1 MRRRLLPDTP
11 EGASRPHPHRKEVR
25 LMQRERLEKL
35 DNTRAELLLANR
47 FRNFARGGL
56 PPVLVLRTAAY
67 PNVEMAVE
75 APEDAPETAT
85 AA

>member
-1 MRRRLLPDTP
+1 
-11 EGASRPHPHRKEVR
+11 
-25 LMQRERLEKL
+25 MQRERLEKL

-67 PNVEMAVE
+67 PVTEIAVE
-75 APEDAPETAT
+75 APESAPETAT

>member
-1 MRRRLLPDTP
+1 M
-11 EGASRPHPHRKEVR
+11 H
-25 LMQRERLEKL
+25 RERPEKL

-67 PNVEMAVE
+67 PITEIAVQ
-75 APEDAPETAT
+75 APESVSGTAT

>member
-1 MRRRLLPDTP
+1 
-11 EGASRPHPHRKEVR
+11 
-25 LMQRERLEKL
+25 MQRERLEKL

-56 PPVLVLRTAAY
+56 PPVLMLRTAVY
-67 PNVEMAVE
+67 PVVEIAVN
-75 APEDAPETAT
+75 APENAPETAT